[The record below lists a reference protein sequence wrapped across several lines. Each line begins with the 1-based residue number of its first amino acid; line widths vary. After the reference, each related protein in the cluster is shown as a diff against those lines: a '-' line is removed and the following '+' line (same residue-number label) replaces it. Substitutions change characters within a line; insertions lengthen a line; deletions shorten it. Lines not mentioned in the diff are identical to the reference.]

1 MQSIDRYT
9 IQELKLPS
17 MVLMERAAL
26 AVAKEVEERAE
37 KGERILCA
45 CGCGNNGADGVA
57 VARLL
62 VLAGHQAQVV
72 YVGDPEKGSQ
82 EFRQQ
87 AAIAEK
93 LGITVTPY
101 PAWEKKAFD
110 ILVDG
115 IFGVGLSRPVGGVYG
130 QFMEDL
136 EKAGPRLT
144 VAVDVPSGIRSDDGQ
159 VLGKA
164 LQADVTVTFGWE
176 KLGTVLY
183 PGRAYAG
190 TVVVADIGFPEMAFA
205 EAERC
210 WTGAQK
216 PGDPGGRQPGALVA
230 GREPDA
236 SAVGR
241 QPGISTAGWQPET
254 SAAGRQPGTSAAG
267 QQFAAWAGEPP
278 PERHTVCAFTCE
290 PGDLGMRRP
299 LRPAYSNKGT
309 FGRVLLVA
317 GSRNMC
323 GAAYLSALA
332 GYRTGAGLVKIL
344 TVEENREALQAGL
357 PEAILET
364 YPSQVRPEEMEGYQ
378 EMLRED
384 CGWADVVVLG
394 PGLGQ
399 APYAKALVE
408 MVLAQV
414 CSPLIVDADALNIL
428 AADPNL
434 TGYFTENIIITPH
447 LGEMARLTGKTIEE
461 IQKDLIGTAREYGAR
476 YGITCVLKDAAT
488 VAALRDGRVYVNTS
502 GNSAMAKA
510 GSGDVLTGVLAG
522 LLAQG
527 VEEMDGVA
535 LAVYLHGAAGDRYRE
550 EHGPYGM
557 LAGEL
562 ADYVGK
568 VLAHG

>member
-216 PGDPGGRQPGALVA
+216 PGDPGGRQPGAVVA

-236 SAVGR
+236 
-241 QPGISTAGWQPET
+241 
-254 SAAGRQPGTSAAG
+254 SAAG

-317 GSRNMC
+317 GSRYILLC
-323 GAAYLSALA
+323 FTKDPGILA
-332 GYRTGAGLVKIL
+332 H
-344 TVEENREALQAGL
+344 
-357 PEAILET
+357 
-364 YPSQVRPEEMEGYQ
+364 
-378 EMLRED
+378 
-384 CGWADVVVLG
+384 
-394 PGLGQ
+394 GQ
-399 APYAKALVE
+399 AAIFYILPWYFPYAKALVE